1 MIYEVPFGPNDAGT
15 ELASL
20 NLENV
25 NQGLGNLMTS
35 LIDWNNFN
43 SSLLIEV
50 TRPNGIFTCTGVAI
64 NKDTVL
70 TAAHCLEGEILKIR
84 ISNGST
90 YNAKGSFFEV
100 ESFDLHPDYDRHNSN
115 YKSDLAKIKL
125 KESLPP
131 GTNFYPI
138 IKKDNELNGKILRLG
153 FGSRGDKNVRTLVTP
168 VVRQVRKMEKVLELN
183 DTYSY
188 SGDSGGPVF
197 MQYNGQMYL
206 IAIHS
211 TLSFG
216 PEGKHSFN
224 PLLSSHREW
233 IAS

>member
-1 MIYEVPFGPNDAGT
+1 
-15 ELASL
+15 
-20 NLENV
+20 
-25 NQGLGNLMTS
+25 MTN

-50 TRPNGIFTCTGVAI
+50 TRPEGVFTCTGVAI
-64 NKDTVL
+64 NKNTLL
-70 TAAHCLEGEILKIR
+70 TAAHCLEGEILKVR
-84 ISNGST
+84 VSLDAT
-90 YNAKGSFFEV
+90 YNKNGKFLEI
-100 ESFDLHPDYDRHNSN
+100 ENFDLHPEYNRSNSN
-115 YKSDLAKIKL
+115 YRSDLAKIKL
-125 KESLPP
+125 KADLPK
-131 GTNFYPI
+131 GTKFFPI
-138 IKKDNELNGKILRLG
+138 IKKDQELNGKILRLG
-153 FGSRGDKNVRTLVTP
+153 FGARGTDNVRTLVTP
-168 VVRQVRKMEKVLELN
+168 LMKQVRSSEKVLELN

-197 MQYNGQMYL
+197 LQHQGQMFL

>member
-1 MIYEVPFGPNDAGT
+1 
-15 ELASL
+15 
-20 NLENV
+20 
-25 NQGLGNLMTS
+25 MTN

-43 SSLLIEV
+43 SSVLIEV
-50 TRPNGIFTCTGVAI
+50 TRPNGVYTCTGVAI
-64 NKDTVL
+64 NKNTVL
-70 TAAHCLEGEILKIR
+70 TAAHCLEGEILKVR
-84 ISNGST
+84 ISTDAS
-90 YNAKGSFFEV
+90 YNPKGKFLEV
-100 ESFDLHPDYDRHNSN
+100 DSFDLHPDYDRHISN
-115 YKSDLAKIKL
+115 YRSDLAKIKL
-125 KESLPP
+125 KDELPP

-138 IKKDNELNGKILRLG
+138 IKKDNELKGKILRLG
-153 FGSRGDKNVRTLVTP
+153 FGARENKNVRTLVTP
-168 VVRQVRKMEKVLELN
+168 EVRQVRKMEKVLELN

-224 PLLSSHREW
+224 PLLAPHREW

>member
-1 MIYEVPFGPNDAGT
+1 
-15 ELASL
+15 
-20 NLENV
+20 
-25 NQGLGNLMTS
+25 MTN

-50 TRPNGIFTCTGVAI
+50 TRPTGVFTCTGVAI
-64 NKDTVL
+64 NKRTIL
-70 TAAHCLEGEILKIR
+70 TAAHCLEGEILKVR
-84 ISNGST
+84 ISLDAT
-90 YNAKGSFFEV
+90 YNKNGNFLEIKNFN
-100 ESFDLHPDYDRHNSN
+100 LHPEYNRENSN
-115 YKSDLAKIKL
+115 YRSDLAKIKL
-125 KESLPP
+125 KKDLPE
-131 GTNFYPI
+131 GTTFFPI
-138 IKKDNELNGKILRLG
+138 IKKDHELEGKILRLG
-153 FGSRGDKNVRTLVTP
+153 FGSRGTDNVRTLVTP
-168 VVRQVRKMEKVLELN
+168 LMKQIRATEKVLELN

-197 MQYNGQMYL
+197 LQSKGQMYL

-216 PEGKHSFN
+216 PQGKHSFN

>member
-1 MIYEVPFGPNDAGT
+1 MNT
-15 ELASL
+15 
-20 NLENV
+20 
-25 NQGLGNLMTS
+25 Q
-35 LIDWNNFN
+35 IDWNNFN

-50 TRPNGIFTCTGVAI
+50 TRPSGVFTCTGVAI
-64 NKDTVL
+64 NKNTIL
-70 TAAHCLEGEILKIR
+70 TAAHCLEGEILKVR
-84 ISNGST
+84 IST
-90 YNAKGSFFEV
+90 DAAYDKKGSFLEV
-100 ESFDLHPDYDRHNSN
+100 ESFDLHPEYNRENSN
-115 YKSDLAKIKL
+115 YRCDLAKIKI
-125 KESLPP
+125 KGELPK
-131 GTNFYPI
+131 GTKFYPI

-153 FGSRGDKNVRTLVTP
+153 FGARGEKNIRTLVTP
-168 VVRQVRKMEKVLELN
+168 ELREVRKLEKVLELN

-197 MQYNGQMYL
+197 MQNNGQMYL
-206 IAIHS
+206 VAIHS